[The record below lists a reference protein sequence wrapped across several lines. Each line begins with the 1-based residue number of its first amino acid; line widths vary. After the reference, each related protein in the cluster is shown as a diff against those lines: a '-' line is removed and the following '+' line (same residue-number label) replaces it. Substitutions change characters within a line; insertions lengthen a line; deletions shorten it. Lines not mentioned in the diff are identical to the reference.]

1 MNRYS
6 AITLIAIIIIIIP
19 FAYSGLNII
28 GANQLE
34 YRWNNDVEGF
44 SFFEMSNNG
53 EVEFCNP
60 MLFSTSFQKFE
71 ILSFY
76 DAKNIGEFK
85 INSSMI
91 ESQSSSIQA
100 GSFSTEEFQS
110 TQHMF
115 MTLDYE
121 FNGGAVRIDP
131 NKFIVLVTIETPIIG
146 IIPYS
151 NTIQISGF
159 ELDQI
164 MNNKELTCN

>member
-6 AITLIAIIIIIIP
+6 IITCIAVIIIITP

-34 YRWNNDVEGF
+34 YKWSGTEGF
-44 SFFEMSNNG
+44 SFFAMSNSG
-53 EVEFCNP
+53 DIEFCNTMP
-60 MLFSTSFQKFE
+60 FTTSFQKFE
-71 ILSFY
+71 IISFY
-76 DAKNIGEFK
+76 DAKNIGTYQIE
-85 INSSMI
+85 STTI
-91 ESQSSSIQA
+91 ESQSSIVKT
-100 GSFSTEEFQS
+100 GNFVTEEFQS

-121 FNGGAVRIDP
+121 FNGGAVRVDP
-131 NKFIVLVTIETPIIG
+131 NKFIVLVSIQTPIAG

-164 MNNKELTCN
+164 MKNQKLSCN

>member
-1 MNRYS
+1 MNKYS
-6 AITLIAIIIIIIP
+6 IITVVAIIIIIAP

-34 YRWNNDVEGF
+34 YKWNGSEGF
-44 SFFEMSNNG
+44 SFFAMSSSGEM
-53 EVEFCNP
+53 EFCNSMP
-60 MLFSTSFQKFE
+60 FSTSFEKFQ
-71 ILSFY
+71 IVTFY
-76 DAKNIGEFK
+76 DAKNIGVYEIGSTSIK
-85 INSSMI
+85 P
-91 ESQSSSIQA
+91 ESSIIKK

-121 FNGGAVRIDP
+121 FDGGAIRVDP
-131 NKFIVLVTIETPIIG
+131 NKFIVIVSIHTPIAG

-151 NTIQISGF
+151 HDLQISGF

-164 MNNKELTCN
+164 MKNQELSCN

>member
-1 MNRYS
+1 MNKFS
-6 AITLIAIIIIIIP
+6 IVTIIAIIIIIIP

-34 YRWNNDVEGF
+34 YNWSSIEEF

-60 MLFSTSFQKFE
+60 MPFPTSFEKFQ
-71 ILSFY
+71 IITFY
-76 DAKNIGEFK
+76 DAKNIGMYE
-85 INSSMI
+85 IMSTTV
-91 ESQSSSIQA
+91 ESQSSIIKK
-100 GSFSTEEFQS
+100 GNFSTEEFQS

-121 FNGGAVRIDP
+121 FDGGAIRVDP
-131 NKFIVLVTIETPIIG
+131 NKFIVLVNIQTPIAG

-151 NTIQISGF
+151 HTSQITGF
-159 ELDQI
+159 ELDQT
-164 MNNKELTCN
+164 MKNQELSCD

>member
-1 MNRYS
+1 MNKNS
-6 AITLIAIIIIIIP
+6 IITFIAIIIIIIP

-34 YRWNNDVEGF
+34 YKWSGTEEF
-44 SFFEMSNNG
+44 SFFAMSNSG
-53 EVEFCNP
+53 DVEFCNP
-60 MLFSTSFQKFE
+60 MPFSTSFQKFQ
-71 ILSFY
+71 ITSFY
-76 DAKNIGEFK
+76 DAKNIGTYE
-85 INSSMI
+85 I
-91 ESQSSSIQA
+91 ESTVIEPQSSIVKE

-121 FNGGAVRIDP
+121 FDGGAVRVDP
-131 NKFIVLVTIETPIIG
+131 NKFIVLVTIQTPIIG

-151 NTIQISGF
+151 HIMQISGF

-164 MNNKELTCN
+164 MKNQELSCN

>member
-6 AITLIAIIIIIIP
+6 TITFIAIIAIITP

-34 YRWNNDVEGF
+34 YNWNDIEEF

-53 EVEFCNP
+53 EIEFCNP
-60 MLFSTSFQKFE
+60 TLFPTSFQEFK
-71 ILSFY
+71 ITSFY
-76 DAKNIGEFK
+76 DQKNIGEFE
-85 INSSMI
+85 INSATIYSK
-91 ESQSSSIQA
+91 SSIIKS
-100 GSFSTEEFQS
+100 GNFSTEEFQA

-121 FNGGAVRIDP
+121 FDGGAIRLDP
-131 NKFIVLVTIETPIIG
+131 NKFIVLVTIQTPIMG

-151 NTIQISGF
+151 NTVQMSGF

-164 MNNKELTCN
+164 MKNTELSCN